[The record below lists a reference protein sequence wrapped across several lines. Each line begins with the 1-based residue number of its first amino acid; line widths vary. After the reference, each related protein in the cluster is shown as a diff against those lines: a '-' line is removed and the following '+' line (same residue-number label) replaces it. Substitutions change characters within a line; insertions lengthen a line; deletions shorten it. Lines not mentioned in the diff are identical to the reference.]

1 MSSYSRNSKTLT
13 PRFYTSQYK
22 YIYYYYI
29 TVFKLG
35 RVLIRKCNFLIM
47 CEIKLNRRLKRANYQ
62 IRFVNILP
70 PCFLYSGIIQS
81 APNECGVNGF
91 S

>member
-13 PRFYTSQYK
+13 PRFYVYK

-91 S
+91 F